1 MTKLLRVA
9 FAAVVGALIF
19 TSTSS
24 AARARGELLC
34 GLTQPTDVLLGC
46 PPRPTTPPP
55 SSGPP
60 NPAGPTAEASATPA
74 TPVMPAPADAA
85 AARASVAAV
94 DNEPVIRVPLDPSY
108 VANRL
113 LLRFRAG
120 TSAERQARV
129 LAAAGVEVARRVP
142 QIGLVI
148 VRVSPAR
155 RDAALASLDASPLV
169 ANVEKDALVHVL
181 DTVPND
187 SDWSLQWGLRKLG
200 LPSVWDRARGSK
212 SVIIAV
218 LDTGVDPRQPDL
230 RRGLLPG
237 FDLVNND
244 ADPSD
249 DHGHGTAVAGVIAA
263 RTNNAAGMAGV
274 CWACSILP
282 VKVLT
287 ADGSGD
293 LALVAAGVVK
303 AVDAGAHIINLS
315 LGGPGD
321 DQALDDAV
329 AYAVRNG
336 ALVVAAAGNNGVD
349 TPFFPAS
356 APGVISVAATNESD
370 RLYTW
375 SNYGSWVAIAAPG
388 CNVATLR
395 NSAFGTFCGTSSAA
409 PIVSGLLGLAVAARP
424 FASRDQIVTALEGTT
439 VPMGAGVARGR
450 VDPRAMLAALVKPK
464 VSTSSVETA
473 EVALPYVLLSPVVGV
488 GAGSRARGARLA
500 APLQVGPLTDE
511 TVAFG
516 FSLQER
522 TSQPLVGAINR
533 LRRTR
538 GLTAV
543 RVSPEL
549 SRAAVAHVR
558 TLASG
563 GLFSHD
569 WEDGTPFATWIQRY
583 YPPLP
588 GGISWLAG
596 ENLVWATDRLDPAQT
611 ISSWL
616 ASPGHRRI
624 LLDPSWR
631 ELGVGTVLAQE
642 APGAYAGRNVVI
654 VAADFGTR

>member
-1 MTKLLRVA
+1 LIRVPEGHVAVVTKLLRVA

-34 GLTQPTDVLLGC
+34 GLNQPTDVLLGC

-129 LAAAGVEVARRVP
+129 LATAGVEVARRVP

-148 VRVSPAR
+148 VRVLPAR
-155 RDAALASLDASPLV
+155 RDAALARLDASPLV
-169 ANVEKDALVHVL
+169 ANVEKDAVVHVL

-237 FDLVNND
+237 FDLVYND

-388 CNVATLR
+388 CNVATSGTPR
-395 NSAFGTFCGTSSAA
+395 SARSAA
-409 PIVSGLLGLAVAARP
+409 PRLQHRSSRACSGSPSPPAR
-424 FASRDQIVTALEGTT
+424 SL
-439 VPMGAGVARGR
+439 
-450 VDPRAMLAALVKPK
+450 RA
-464 VSTSSVETA
+464 TRSS
-473 EVALPYVLLSPVVGV
+473 PP
-488 GAGSRARGARLA
+488 SRARPCRWE
-500 APLQVGPLTDE
+500 PV
-511 TVAFG
+511 
-516 FSLQER
+516 
-522 TSQPLVGAINR
+522 
-533 LRRTR
+533 
-538 GLTAV
+538 
-543 RVSPEL
+543 
-549 SRAAVAHVR
+549 SRAAVSTR
-558 TLASG
+558 GRCSPPWSSPRSPPRPSRRPRWR
-563 GLFSHD
+563 SHMSC
-569 WEDGTPFATWIQRY
+569 FRR
-583 YPPLP
+583 
-588 GGISWLAG
+588 SWA
-596 ENLVWATDRLDPAQT
+596 
-611 ISSWL
+611 
-616 ASPGHRRI
+616 
-624 LLDPSWR
+624 
-631 ELGVGTVLAQE
+631 
-642 APGAYAGRNVVI
+642 
-654 VAADFGTR
+654 